1 MLIGGDDMEQIPR
14 KFLIL
19 KLIVEEFIKTAHPVG
34 SNTLI
39 EQYQLDYSSATVR
52 NEMFSLEEEG
62 YIEKPHTS
70 AGRVPSIKGY
80 RYYIEHLRSD
90 DRAKSIKSKIKNF
103 IEDHATTMHTDQ
115 IIDECCQII
124 SDMTNLVSVV
134 MGPDGSQEKIA
145 KVELIRLNSSTA
157 IVIFVTDSGYVEH
170 KTINI
175 PSGSKIEELEDC
187 VKIIN
192 KRIIG
197 ITLNDTDV
205 ALKSIQLV
213 LSEHIKNYQAV
224 YNAFAY
230 AFLKFASERI
240 SYYGKN
246 NLLSQ
251 KDFADIQK
259 MKKVAKILEDTN
271 IWKSFD
277 NEYEGINVSIGNENH
292 VTDLEG
298 ISIVS
303 TKLKLSNSNSGT
315 IAVIGPT
322 RMDYSQVMDALE
334 FLSNSIDELVNKKEK

>member
-1 MLIGGDDMEQIPR
+1 MDKLPR
-14 KFLIL
+14 KYLIL

-39 EQYQLDYSSATVR
+39 EEYDLDYSSATVR
-52 NEMFSLEEEG
+52 NEMFNLEEEG

-90 DRAKSIKSKIKNF
+90 NRAKTIKNKIKNF
-103 IEDHATTMHTDQ
+103 IDDNGKTMHTDQ

-124 SDMTNLVSVV
+124 SNMTNLVSVV
-134 MGPDGSQEKIA
+134 MGPDGSKETIA
-145 KVELIRLNSSTA
+145 KIELIRLNSSTA
-157 IVIFVTDSGYVEH
+157 IVIFITDSGYVEH

-192 KRIIG
+192 KRLIG
-197 ITLNDTDV
+197 VALNDTQV
-205 ALKSIQLV
+205 ALDSIQLV
-213 LSEHIKNYQAV
+213 LSEHIKNYQVV
-224 YNAFAY
+224 YNAFAH

-246 NLLSQ
+246 NLISQ

-259 MKKVAKILEDTN
+259 MKKIAKLLEDNN

-277 NEYEGINVSIGNENH
+277 NEYEGINVSIGKENK
-292 VTDLEG
+292 VTDLEDV
-298 ISIVS
+298 SIVS
-303 TKLKLSNSNSGT
+303 TKLKLSSQNSGT
-315 IAVIGPT
+315 IAIIGPT
-322 RMDYSQVMDALE
+322 RMDYSQVIDALE
-334 FLSNSIDELVNKKEK
+334 YLSNSIDELVNDKEK

>member
-1 MLIGGDDMEQIPR
+1 MEQIPR

-39 EQYQLDYSSATVR
+39 EQYHLDYSSATVR

-224 YNAFAY
+224 YNAFAH

-259 MKKVAKILEDTN
+259 MKKVAKILENTN

-292 VTDLEG
+292 VTDLED

>member
-1 MLIGGDDMEQIPR
+1 METISR

-39 EQYQLDYSSATVR
+39 EQYQLDYSSATIR
-52 NEMFSLEEEG
+52 NEMFNLEEEG

-70 AGRVPSIKGY
+70 AGRVPSVKGY

-90 DRAKSIKSKIKNF
+90 NRAKMIKSKIKHF
-103 IEDHATTMHTDQ
+103 IDDNGKTMHTDQ

-124 SDMTNLVSVV
+124 SNMTNLVSVV
-134 MGPDGSQEKIA
+134 MGPDGSKEKIA
-145 KVELIRLNSSTA
+145 KIELIRLNSSTA
-157 IVIFVTDSGYVEH
+157 IVIFITDSGYVEH

-197 ITLNDTDV
+197 ITLSDAEV
-205 ALKSIQLV
+205 ALQSIQIV
-213 LSEHIKNYQAV
+213 LSEHIKNYQTV
-224 YNAFAY
+224 YNAFAH
-230 AFLKFASERI
+230 AFLKFATERI

-251 KDFADIQK
+251 KDFMDIQK
-259 MKKVAKILEDTN
+259 MKKVAKILEDNN

-277 NEYEGINVSIGNENH
+277 NEYEGINVSIGKESS
-292 VTDLEG
+292 VTDLEDVA
-298 ISIVS
+298 IVS
-303 TKLKLSNSNSGT
+303 TKLKLSSSNSGT
-315 IAVIGPT
+315 VAVIGPT

-334 FLSNSIDELVNKKEK
+334 FLSNSIDELVKDKDKEK

>member
-1 MLIGGDDMEQIPR
+1 MGGDEMETIPR

-19 KLIVEEFIKTAHPVG
+19 KLIVEEFVKTAHPVG

-39 EQYQLDYSSATVR
+39 EQYNLDYSSATIR
-52 NEMFSLEEEG
+52 NEMFNLEEEG

-70 AGRVPSIKGY
+70 AGRVPSVKGY

-90 DRAKSIKSKIKNF
+90 NRARTIKSKLKNF
-103 IEDHATTMHTDQ
+103 IEDHSKTMHTDQ

-124 SDMTNLVSVV
+124 SNMTNLVSVV
-134 MGPDGSQEKIA
+134 MGPDGSKERIA
-145 KVELIRLNSSTA
+145 KIELIRLNSSTA
-157 IVIFVTDSGYVEH
+157 IVIFITNSGYVEH

-187 VKIIN
+187 IRIIN

-197 ITLNDTDV
+197 VTLNDSEI
-205 ALKSIQLV
+205 ALRSIQVV
-213 LSEHIKNYQAV
+213 LSEHIKNYEAV
-224 YNAFAY
+224 YNAFAH

-259 MKKVAKILEDTN
+259 MKKVAKLLEDNN

-277 NEYEGINVSIGNENH
+277 NEYEGINVSIGKENK
-292 VTDLEG
+292 VTDLEDV
-298 ISIVS
+298 SIVS

-315 IAVIGPT
+315 IAIIGPT

-334 FLSNSIDELVNKKEK
+334 FLSSSIDELVNDKEK

>member
-1 MLIGGDDMEQIPR
+1 M
-14 KFLIL
+14 
-19 KLIVEEFIKTAHPVG
+19 
-34 SNTLI
+34 
-39 EQYQLDYSSATVR
+39 
-52 NEMFSLEEEG
+52 SLL
-62 YIEKPHTS
+62 S
-70 AGRVPSIKGY
+70 WV
-80 RYYIEHLRSD
+80 
-90 DRAKSIKSKIKNF
+90 
-103 IEDHATTMHTDQ
+103 
-115 IIDECCQII
+115 
-124 SDMTNLVSVV
+124 
-134 MGPDGSQEKIA
+134 QEKIA

-224 YNAFAY
+224 YNAFAH

-251 KDFADIQK
+251 KD
-259 MKKVAKILEDTN
+259 
-271 IWKSFD
+271 
-277 NEYEGINVSIGNENH
+277 
-292 VTDLEG
+292 
-298 ISIVS
+298 
-303 TKLKLSNSNSGT
+303 
-315 IAVIGPT
+315 
-322 RMDYSQVMDALE
+322 
-334 FLSNSIDELVNKKEK
+334 